1 MMSSIRPTDDR
12 CRTGGFLKFLLD
24 AVSIF
29 EINVI
34 PSLRYWYVT
43 VLLAGAFPLPWFF
56 VTRTIAPDDPQ
67 VLRRLL
73 AGTMVFGVAFSIG
86 MFVGQNLNGQRFSG
100 SLKLLISMPVSKGA
114 FVLGSLLYAS
124 LSGIVTLVV
133 LLGFGA
139 AIDMEWDLT
148 WGLAPSLL
156 LAALTMAGL
165 TMLVVSFAPNAQV
178 GNLATGLL
186 ALVLAALSPVYYTM
200 EQAPLL
206 LKLLGYVS
214 PLRYAA
220 DGITKSLSGN
230 ADIWFELAVLS
241 GFTVV
246 MMFLGTWKLP
256 WREQ

>member
-1 MMSSIRPTDDR
+1 MSTMRLTEDR
-12 CRTGGFLKFLLD
+12 CRTGGFRKFLLD

-29 EINVI
+29 EINAI

-43 VLLAGAFPLPWFF
+43 VLMAAAIPLPWFF

-67 VLRRLL
+67 VLLRLL

-86 MFVGQNLNGQRFSG
+86 MFVGQNLSGQRFNG
-100 SLKLLISMPVSKGA
+100 SLKLLIAMPVSKGA

-133 LLGFGA
+133 LLGFGV
-139 AIDMEWDLT
+139 AIGVQWDLT

-178 GNLATGLL
+178 GNLATALL
-186 ALVLAALSPVYYTM
+186 ALVLAAISPVYYTM
-200 EQAPLL
+200 EQAPPV
-206 LKLLGYVS
+206 LKQFGYVS

-220 DGITKSLSGN
+220 DGITKSLAGN
-230 ADIWFELAVLS
+230 ADVWFELAVLS

-246 MMFLGTWKLP
+246 MMVLGTWRLP
-256 WREQ
+256 WREK

>member
-1 MMSSIRPTDDR
+1 MSTIRPTEVR
-12 CRTGGFLKFLLD
+12 CRTGGFLKLLLD

-29 EINVI
+29 EINAI
-34 PSLRYWYVT
+34 PYLRHWYVT

-67 VLRRLL
+67 VLLRLL
-73 AGTMVFGVAFSIG
+73 AGTMVFGVAFSVG
-86 MFVGQNLNGQRFSG
+86 MFVGQNLNGQRFLG
-100 SLKLLISMPVSKGA
+100 QLKLLIAMPVSKGA

-133 LLGFGA
+133 ILGFGA
-139 AIDMEWDLT
+139 AIDLEWDLA
-148 WGLAPSLL
+148 WGLIPSLL

-165 TMLVVSFAPNAQV
+165 TLFVISFAPTAQV

-186 ALVLAALSPVYYTM
+186 SLLLAAFSPVYYTM
-200 EQAPLL
+200 EQAPPV
-206 LKLLGYVS
+206 LKQLGYVS

-230 ADIWFELAVLS
+230 ADVWFELSNSRRVDENRHGDTVLA
-241 GFTVV
+241 
-246 MMFLGTWKLP
+246 
-256 WREQ
+256 RAN

>member
-1 MMSSIRPTDDR
+1 MSSPRPTDDR
-12 CRTGGFLKFLLD
+12 CRTGGVRKFLLD
-24 AVSIF
+24 SVSIF
-29 EINVI
+29 EINAI
-34 PSLRYWYVT
+34 PALRYWYVT
-43 VLLAGAFPLPWFF
+43 VLLAAVVPLPWFF

-67 VLRRLL
+67 VLLRLL

-86 MFVGQNLNGQRFSG
+86 MFVGQNLNGQRFDG
-100 SLKLLISMPVSKGA
+100 SLKLLIAMPVSKGA

-139 AIDMEWDLT
+139 AIDLEWEIT
-148 WGLAPSLL
+148 WGLIPSLL

-165 TMLVVSFAPNAQV
+165 TMLVIGFAPNGRV
-178 GNLATGLL
+178 GNLTTGMLGLL
-186 ALVLAALSPVYYTM
+186 LAAFSPVYYTM
-200 EQAPLL
+200 EQAPPV
-206 LKLLGYVS
+206 LKQLGYVS

-230 ADIWFELAVLS
+230 ADVWFELAVLA

-246 MMFLGTWKLP
+246 MMSLGTWKLP
-256 WREQ
+256 WREK

>member
-1 MMSSIRPTDDR
+1 MSTIRPTEDR
-12 CRTGGFLKFLLD
+12 CRTGGLLKLLID

-29 EINVI
+29 EINAI
-34 PSLRYWYVT
+34 PALRHWYVT
-43 VLLAGAFPLPWFF
+43 VLLAAAFPLPWFF

-67 VLRRLL
+67 VLLRLL
-73 AGTMVFGVAFSIG
+73 AGTMVFGVAFSVG
-86 MFVGQNLNGQRFSG
+86 MFVGQSLNGQRFTG
-100 SLKLLISMPVSKGA
+100 NLKLLIVMPVSKGA

-139 AIDMEWDLT
+139 AIDVQWDLT
-148 WGLAPSLL
+148 WGLIPSLL

-165 TMLVVSFAPNAQV
+165 TMFVVGFAPNAQV
-178 GNLATGLL
+178 GGLATGLL
-186 ALVLAALSPVYYTM
+186 SLLLAALSPIYYTM
-200 EQAPLL
+200 EQAPPV
-206 LKLLGYVS
+206 LKQLGYVS

-230 ADIWFELAVLS
+230 ADVWFELAVLA

-246 MMFLGTWKLP
+246 MMSLGTWKLP
-256 WREQ
+256 WREK

>member
-12 CRTGGFLKFLLD
+12 CRTGGVLKFLLD

-230 ADIWFELAVLS
+230 ADVWFELAVLS